1 MSIALKSGSSGSAEI
16 VTLRAPDPD
25 RDRLNSALEHT
36 RAVMVEVAADGRTVY
51 VSPSISLVLGCSP
64 EDVIDQRGWVDVHPD
79 DLHALM
85 DRAKQ
90 LAHSGQPVK
99 GTFRAQHKS
108 GHYLWIEATSNL
120 RMMPTGP
127 CHTVTFARDVT
138 EDVLARQHESNLLR
152 ESEERCRVI
161 SEATRE
167 IICEFDDEGRL
178 TYVSPA
184 VTEAID
190 FEPESLIGTTPFF
203 LLHPDDVERMVE
215 IFLKCIE
222 TGTPVRTEPY
232 RVRTRGGGYS
242 WLDGEGIA
250 YRRAD
255 GEMRCVFVSRDI
267 SDRVE
272 AEASKRALEERMQ
285 EAQRLEGL
293 GVLAGGIAHDF
304 NNLLTPIL
312 GDASLALMDLPQDS
326 PARVRLQKIQTAAR
340 RAASLTHQ
348 MLAYAGRGKLDI
360 EPLDLSELVKEMA
373 QLLESSVG
381 RQALLETHLQPA
393 LPAIEGDAAQLS
405 QVVMNLIMNA
415 AEAIGD
421 AAGTISIRTDS
432 FDIGLDT
439 DQRRWLGDDL
449 PVGSC
454 VYFEVKDDGCGMDE
468 QTRAR
473 IFDPFFTTKLNGR
486 GLGLAAAMGIVKSHG
501 GSIDIQSEPG
511 RGTRFR
517 VIFPASARPEVEPA
531 APLAA
536 TDSWRAEGK
545 VLVVDDD
552 EGVRD
557 LARET
562 LERAGLQVICADNTH
577 QAVELFRCHSD
588 EIRLI
593 ILDRTMPT
601 RRGSEAFDIIRRITP
616 DTPIIL
622 VSGYSMEPG
631 SQRFVAKG
639 LTGFLQKPF
648 LPETLLAQARTLLDG
663 NSHPDQKNWHD
674 PLARSTRQGGGGG

>member
-1 MSIALKSGSSGSAEI
+1 MSSARNAGNGGFAEI
-16 VTLRAPDPD
+16 VGLHAD
-25 RDRLNSALEHT
+25 RERLNSALEHM
-36 RAVMVEVAADGRTVY
+36 RAVMAEVAADGRTVY
-51 VSPSISLVLGCSP
+51 VSPSISSVLGYSP
-64 EDVIDQRGWVDVHPD
+64 EDLIDQQGWIDVHPD
-79 DLHALM
+79 DRHALM
-85 DRAKQ
+85 SRAEQ
-90 LAHSGQPVK
+90 LAQSGQPVE

-108 GHYLWIEATSNL
+108 GHYLWIKATSNL

-138 EDVLARQHESNLLR
+138 EEVRASQKDRDLLR

-184 VTEAID
+184 ITEVID
-190 FEPESLIGTTPFF
+190 FEPENLIGTTPFF
-203 LLHPDDVERMVE
+203 LLHPDDVERIAE
-215 IFLKCIE
+215 IFLKCVE

-232 RVRTRGGGYS
+232 RVRTRGGGYK
-242 WLDGEGIA
+242 WLDGEGIT

-267 SDRVE
+267 TDRVE

-312 GDASLALMDLPQDS
+312 GDASLVLMDLSQDS
-326 PARVRLQKIQTAAR
+326 PARDRLQKIQTAAR

-348 MLAYAGRGKLDI
+348 MLAYAGPGRHHV
-360 EPLDLSELVKEMA
+360 EPLDLSDLVKEMA

-381 RQALLETHLQPA
+381 RRALLETRLQPA
-393 LPAIEGDAAQLS
+393 LPAIEGDSAQLS
-405 QVVMNLIMNA
+405 QVVMNLITNA

-421 AAGTISIRTDS
+421 AAGTISIRTGS
-432 FDIGLDT
+432 FGIGRNT
-439 DQRRWLGDDL
+439 DQRHWLGDDL
-449 PVGSC
+449 PVGLC
-454 VYFEVKDDGCGMDE
+454 VYFEVEDDGCGMDP

-473 IFDPFFTTKLNGR
+473 IFDPFFTTKLSGR

-501 GSIDIQSEPG
+501 GSIDIQSEPN

-517 VIFPASARPEVEPA
+517 VIFPASARIEVEPA

-536 TDSWRAEGK
+536 TDSWHAEGT

-562 LERAGLQVICADNTH
+562 LERAGLRLICAANTH
-577 QAVELFRCHSD
+577 QAVELLRRHSD
-588 EIRLI
+588 ELRLI

-601 RRGSEAFDIIRRITP
+601 RLGSEAFDILRSISP
-616 DTPIIL
+616 NTPILLI
-622 VSGYSMEPG
+622 SGYSMEPDA
-631 SQRFVAKG
+631 QRFIAKG
-639 LTGFLQKPF
+639 MTGFLQKPF
-648 LPETLLAQARTLLDG
+648 LPETLLAQARTLLNG
-663 NSHPDQKNWHD
+663 ISHPDEK
-674 PLARSTRQGGGGG
+674 T

>member
-1 MSIALKSGSSGSAEI
+1 MSSARKAGSGGFAEIVGLHADREI
-16 VTLRAPDPD
+16 VTLRTPDPD
-25 RDRLNSALEHT
+25 SERLGSALEHM
-36 RAVMVEVAADGRTVY
+36 RAVMAEVAADGRTVF
-51 VSPSISLVLGCSP
+51 VSPSISSVLGYSP
-64 EDVIDQRGWVDVHPD
+64 EDVIDQQGWIDVHPD
-79 DLHALM
+79 DLHALL

-90 LAHSGQPVK
+90 LAQSGQPVK

-138 EDVLARQHESNLLR
+138 EDVRARQHERDLLR

-167 IICEFDDEGRL
+167 IICEFDDEGQL

-184 VTEAID
+184 ITGAID
-190 FEPESLIGTTPFF
+190 FEPEDLIGTTPFF
-203 LLHPDDVERMVE
+203 LLHPDDAERIAE

-232 RVRTRGGGYS
+232 RVRTRSGGYK

-250 YRRAD
+250 HRRAD

-267 SDRVE
+267 TDRVE
-272 AEASKRALEERMQ
+272 AEASKRALEPRMQ

-312 GDASLALMDLPQDS
+312 GDASLALMDLPQVS
-326 PARVRLQKIQTAAR
+326 PARDRLQKIQTAAR

-348 MLAYAGRGKLDI
+348 MLAYAGSGTLHI
-360 EPLDLSELVKEMA
+360 EPLDLSDLVKEMA

-381 RQALLETHLQPA
+381 RQALLETRLQPA
-393 LPAIEGDAAQLS
+393 LPAIEGDTAQLS
-405 QVVMNLIMNA
+405 QVVMNLITNA

-432 FDIGLDT
+432 LDIGRDT

-449 PVGSC
+449 PLGLC
-454 VYFEVKDDGCGMDE
+454 VYFEVEDDGCGMDE

-473 IFDPFFTTKLNGR
+473 IFDPFFTTKLTGR

-517 VIFPASARPEVEPA
+517 VIFPASARLEVKPA
-531 APLAA
+531 APFAA

-545 VLVVDDD
+545 VMVVDDD

-562 LERAGLQVICADNTH
+562 LERAGLRVICAANTH
-577 QAVELFRCHSD
+577 QAVELFRRHSD
-588 EIRLI
+588 ELRLI

-601 RRGSEAFDIIRRITP
+601 PLGSEAFDILRSISP

-631 SQRFVAKG
+631 AQRFVAKG
-639 LTGFLQKPF
+639 MAGFLPKPF
-648 LPETLLAQARTLLDG
+648 LPETLLAQARTLLNG
-663 NSHPDQKNWHD
+663 ISHPDEKN
-674 PLARSTRQGGGGG
+674 